1 MNQEQKEKLV
11 NIIKEK
17 CYIKSSD
24 LDIVKKLR
32 NLIDDSLVKIT
43 NLIGM
48 KKRDID
54 SFDFSTPGL
63 ERDLLKNYCWYAW
76 NDNEEEF
83 KHNYADDIMVLR
95 AKYEAKYEAANEEKE
110 N

>member
-1 MNQEQKEKLV
+1 MNKEQRENLT

-24 LDIVKKLR
+24 LEIDKKME
-32 NLIDDSLVKIT
+32 NLIDDSIIKIA

-48 KKRDID
+48 KEKDFN
-54 SFDFSTPGL
+54 SFDFSKPGL
-63 ERDLLKNYCWYAW
+63 ERDLLKNYCFYAW
-76 NDNEEEF
+76 NDNEQEF

-95 AKYEAKYEAANEEKE
+95 VKYETKYEGAYEEKE